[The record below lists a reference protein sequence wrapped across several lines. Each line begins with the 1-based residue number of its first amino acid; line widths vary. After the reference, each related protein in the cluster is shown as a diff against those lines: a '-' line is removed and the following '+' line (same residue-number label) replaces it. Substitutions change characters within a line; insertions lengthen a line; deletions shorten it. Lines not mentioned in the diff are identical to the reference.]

1 MGNEIVL
8 TLKGVGKNF
17 LTVMDGR
24 TKVIV
29 TLKLMDSNEFF

>member
-8 TLKGVGKNF
+8 TLKGVDKNL

-29 TLKLMDSNEFF
+29 TLKLMD

>member
-8 TLKGVGKNF
+8 TLKGVDKNF
-17 LTVMDGR
+17 FTVMDGR

-29 TLKLMDSNEFF
+29 TLKLMD